1 MRRALLAVAILL
13 TAAVSPTFAGYI
25 IIRVLLENTDPGPTV
40 PGPGEPGDYY
50 YDEDDR
56 GGKFGNFPPRGS
68 IGPLPPTGM
77 GSPGAV
83 GPGSPVPGAG
93 TETGKSPAD
102 YDPRRSIVV
111 IIPTETDLVAKP
123 LDESKAFNEY
133 NNPYYRKFVTHWYGR
148 RLTPVL
154 FVDNTSIQLYEQL
167 LDKPDRRKTYATLL
181 RQQYQA
187 WLKSKTDVNA
197 LYDALIAA
205 LRAGIIRDHNP
216 PKEDLPPA
224 DAMKIAQELLDV
236 AATKKIP
243 LPDKVQRFVNAWSQM
258 HDAVKMPASLRGSAA
273 ENWKSV
279 LDARKVKVIGH
290 YAIIYWDT
298 PDTPPNDEV
307 GRRGIQLNDH
317 FYAYFLWHATRGMAL
332 PVPTKPL
339 LVVLASEAKQMRP
352 LRQALDGLPMHTAAF
367 YSAEH
372 SLLVLSPERL
382 DNVAQTFIRQNDQIF
397 KRGLSREPL
406 LRGEIPRLD
415 AAGEKGPKPADVAR
429 ASTLALVEK
438 FFIDD
443 SEIAA
448 VTAEGTR
455 QLLFETG
462 QLPQYVTI
470 PHWLSFGAVSF
481 FSRPRTPAY
490 VTMGEDEKPTMAVAL
505 RDGYDL
511 PNFYHHRYFR
521 DLDDK
526 KELNP
531 NRAKLLE
538 HVLTDAYFAGI
549 KNGDD
554 PDPAP
559 ETKKKDKDKP
569 KGPTTGKGPIVGTLP
584 VPGPGYGPGDGRNDP
599 TGGLLPPPDMENPL
613 TLLRKKRERLTI
625 KAQATAWALYYYLA
639 HEKPAQLQQY
649 LAELNKF
656 PRDLPIDGRTAFHIF
671 TRVFDLTNPADGSVD
686 TAKFQK
692 FAEEW
697 VAAILNESPTWI
709 DLPVVIPEKP
719 KEEDPKNPMTP
730 TPKFGSPPIGP
741 GVPVRP

>member
-1 MRRALLAVAILL
+1 MRRAFLAVAILL

-25 IIRVLLENTDPGPTV
+25 IIRVLLETTDPGPTLPGM
-40 PGPGEPGDYY
+40 PGPGEPGDF
-50 YDEDDR
+50 YDDDDR

-68 IGPLPPTGM
+68 IGPLPPPGM
-77 GSPGAV
+77 GSPGA
-83 GPGSPVPGAG
+83 PTDPSKTPP
-93 TETGKSPAD
+93 D
-102 YDPRRSIVV
+102 HDPRRSIVV
-111 IIPTETDLVAKP
+111 IIPTETDLVSKP

-133 NNPYYRKFVTHWYGR
+133 HNPYYRKFVTHWYGR
-148 RLTPVL
+148 RLTPIL
-154 FVDNTSIQLYEQL
+154 FVDSTSIQLYEQL

-197 LYDALIAA
+197 LYEALIAA
-205 LRAGIIRDHNP
+205 LRAGIIRDLNP

-224 DAMKIAQELLDV
+224 DALKIAQELLDV
-236 AATKKIP
+236 AAAKKIP
-243 LPDKVQRFVNAWSQM
+243 LPEKVQRFVQAWRPM
-258 HDAVKMPASLRGSAA
+258 HEAIKTPVSLRSSTA

-290 YAIIYWDT
+290 YALIYWDT
-298 PDTPPNDEV
+298 PDSPPNDEV
-307 GRRGIQLNDH
+307 GRRATQLNDH
-317 FYAYFLWHATRGMAL
+317 FYAYFLWHATRGIVL

-339 LVVLASEAKQMRP
+339 LVVLAAEGKQMRP

-367 YSAEH
+367 YSTEH

-382 DNVAQTFIRQNDQIF
+382 DNIAQTFIRQNDQIF
-397 KRGLSREPL
+397 KRGLSRDPL
-406 LRGEIPRLD
+406 LRGEIPKLD
-415 AAGEKGPKPADVAR
+415 ATGEKGSKPADVAR

-438 FFIDD
+438 FFADD

-462 QLPQYVTI
+462 QLPQYVAI

-490 VTMGEDEKPTMAVAL
+490 VKLGEDEKPTMAVAL

-521 DLDDK
+521 DLEDK

-569 KGPTTGKGPIVGTLP
+569 KGPVTGKGPIGSP
-584 VPGPGYGPGDGRNDP
+584 GPFPGPGYGPGDDP
-599 TGGLLPPPDMENPL
+599 TGGLLPPPDVENPIV
-613 TLLRKKRERLTI
+613 LLRKKRERLTI

-639 HEKPAQLQQY
+639 QEKPAQLQQY

-656 PRDLPIDGRTAFHIF
+656 PRDLPIDGRTAFTIF
-671 TRVFDLTNPADGSVD
+671 IRVFDLTNPSNGTVD
-686 TAKFQK
+686 SAKFQK

-719 KEEDPKNPMTP
+719 KDPDPKNPMTP
-730 TPKFGSPPIGP
+730 VPKFGSPPMGP
-741 GVPVRP
+741 GVPARP